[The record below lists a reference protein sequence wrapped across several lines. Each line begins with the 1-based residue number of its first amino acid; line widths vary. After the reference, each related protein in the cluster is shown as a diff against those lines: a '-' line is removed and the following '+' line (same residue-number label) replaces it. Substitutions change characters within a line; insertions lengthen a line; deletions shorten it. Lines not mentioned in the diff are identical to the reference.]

1 MVANNRTFYATQAL
15 LLKPQHTAENGVVTP
30 SANWLSPKGI
40 QSVGISTTFNLS
52 QVFQM
57 GQMELYD
64 RPEETPEIQVTIN
77 KIIDG
82 TAPLY
87 LLCMGGHENLTT
99 NQNKPL
105 VQIANNRV
113 NVRLGIFSDKNGAAT
128 GAVRSY
134 VDMSGMYLS
143 AFTYTFSTDA
153 SLTEEV
159 TLVGNSKV
167 WNSGILGGA
176 PATTQASFGFT
187 GSGEAPN
194 TMMRAN
200 VVMSGSVLPSGAGGI
215 PLPSGSS
222 PQLGAHVQN
231 LTISSTLGRDALREL
246 GRHNPYY
253 RYVNFPLEITSEFTV
268 ISADGDNIQAN
279 DFNAGNLDC
288 STGQVNQISD
298 SLGGTAPVTGYRNTL
313 NKEIK
318 ILLQGRAC
326 TDVLQFD
333 LGKKNKLTSVNY
345 SGADTG
351 GGNATVTYSFSTF
364 NTFILSASGTFTESK
379 WVNLADDADFD

>member
-1 MVANNRTFYATQAL
+1 
-15 LLKPQHTAENGVVTP
+15 
-30 SANWLSPKGI
+30 
-40 QSVGISTTFNLS
+40 
-52 QVFQM
+52 
-57 GQMELYD
+57 
-64 RPEETPEIQVTIN
+64 
-77 KIIDG
+77 
-82 TAPLY
+82 
-87 LLCMGGHENLTT
+87 
-99 NQNKPL
+99 
-105 VQIANNRV
+105 
-113 NVRLGIFSDKNGAAT
+113 
-128 GAVRSY
+128 
-134 VDMSGMYLS
+134 
-143 AFTYTFSTDA
+143 
-153 SLTEEV
+153 
-159 TLVGNSKV
+159 
-167 WNSGILGGA
+167 
-176 PATTQASFGFT
+176 
-187 GSGEAPN
+187 
-194 TMMRAN
+194 MMRAN
-200 VVMSGSVLPSGAGGI
+200 VVMNSSVLPSGAGGI
-215 PLPSGSS
+215 PLPSGSN

-279 DFNAGNLDC
+279 DFNTGNLDC

-326 TDVLQFD
+326 ADVLQFD

-364 NTFILSASGTFTESK
+364 NTFILSASGTFTESQ
-379 WVNLADDADFD
+379 WVNLADDANFD